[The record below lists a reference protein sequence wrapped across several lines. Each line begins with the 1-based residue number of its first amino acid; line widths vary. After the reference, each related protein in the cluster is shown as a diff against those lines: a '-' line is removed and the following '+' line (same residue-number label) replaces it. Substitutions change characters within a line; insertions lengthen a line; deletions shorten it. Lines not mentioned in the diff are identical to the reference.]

1 MENVIFDPVFSQ
13 IVCKWEPILAHCPL
27 FLDIAPEEWPGLFSC
42 LGARLHRYD
51 RGEMPLV
58 EGQPLDRFGL
68 VLSGEVEV
76 AQEDAAGNRHIIGRI
91 LPGELYGET
100 LACAGG
106 MHSPVTVTAV
116 SPSEILDIDYSRLA
130 SPCGK
135 MCARHTSIIRN
146 LLRILADKNLLLTR
160 KMDVLTR
167 KTIRARVAS
176 YLLAEMRR
184 AGYFEF
190 SIPFDR
196 NGLAEYL
203 ACDRSAL
210 SRELSRLRGDG
221 FLDYGKNRFSVLDA
235 PALAEAA
242 SI

>member
-1 MENVIFDPVFSQ
+1 MENVIFDPVFSR
-13 IVCKWEPILAHCPL
+13 IVCKWESILVHCPL
-27 FLDIAPEEWPGLFSC
+27 FMEIDPDELPGLFSC
-42 LGARLHRYD
+42 LGARLHRYE

-58 EGQPLDRFGL
+58 EGKPLDQFGL

-91 LPGELYGET
+91 LPGELFGET

-106 MHSPVTVTAV
+106 MRSPVTVTAI
-116 SPSEILDIDYSRLA
+116 SPSDILDIDYGRLA
-130 SPCGK
+130 GPCGNL
-135 MCARHTSIIRN
+135 CARHTSLIRN
-146 LLRILADKNLLLTR
+146 LLRILAEKNLMLTR

-167 KTIRARVAS
+167 KTIRARVAT

-210 SRELSRLRGDG
+210 SRELSRLRADG
-221 FLDYGKNRFSVLDA
+221 LLDYGRNRFSVLDA
-235 PALAEAA
+235 SALSEAA